1 MNTSFSRSV
10 KDELA
15 RSPLP
20 EQELEVAAELTAFL
34 YTSGSVHIGG
44 GESSLHIVSTHL
56 PTVRRAFSLWQ
67 RGFGIRPVVIV
78 ARGAALNGQVS
89 FRVRVRLDNA
99 TESALRQMNLWQE
112 GRIRLEPGWIPPESD
127 PSLCRAYLRGSFLG
141 GGSMSDPNS
150 GYHMEIRCHS
160 KSNARC
166 LRSILV
172 GLGIRAHLIA
182 EGDGPLVYVKDGESA
197 SDFLRAVGASRALFR
212 LEDIRIMKDLRN
224 RINRLVNSETA
235 NMAKTI
241 RASLNQLRDIESLGP
256 GLREGLSSRTR
267 EMVELRVRNPEA
279 SLRELGEMMQPPV
292 SKSTVEYHFRKIH
305 RLVSESG

>member
-15 RSPLP
+15 RNALP
-20 EQELEVAAELTAFL
+20 EQESEVAAELTAFL
-34 YTSGSVHIGG
+34 YTSGSVHMGG

-56 PTVRRAFSLWQ
+56 PTVRRVFSLWQ

-89 FRVRVRLDNA
+89 FRVRVRLDDA
-99 TESALRQMNLWQE
+99 TERALRQMDLWQE
-112 GRIRLEPGWIPPESD
+112 GRIRLEPGWMPGSD
-127 PSLCRAYLRGSFLG
+127 PSVCRAYLRGSFLG

-160 KSNARC
+160 TSNARC

-172 GLGIRAHLIA
+172 GLGIRAHLIT

-241 RASLNQLRDIESLGP
+241 GASLNQLRDIEHLGP
-256 GLREGLSSRTR
+256 GLRAGLSPRTR
-267 EMVELRVRNPEA
+267 ELVELRVRNPEA